1 MRISWGL
8 VAGLGMFGLALDVFG
23 GQQPPVAAP
32 DAVQM
37 QIAAVKQR
45 IANGEHD
52 LPVLQTEAAAAG
64 SLLAADRAALLKLC
78 APDPQRCAEGK
89 K

>member
-23 GQQPPVAAP
+23 QPPPAAPP

-64 SLLAADRAALLKLC
+64 ALLAADRAALLKLC
-78 APDPQRCAEGK
+78 APDPRRCAEGK